1 MQQWEWR
8 TFEEL
13 NNQEL
18 YDILSLRQEV
28 FVIEQHCFYSD
39 LDYQDQQAMH
49 LLGINEGK
57 LTAYLR
63 LLPAHTPYPDAVS
76 FGRVLTAPFA
86 RGRGLGK
93 DLITQVLLY
102 LDKRQNTLPIMISA
116 QLYLERFYQSFGF
129 ETISGPYDEAGIPH
143 IKMKKT

>member
-63 LLPAHTPYPDAVS
+63 LLPTHTPYPDAVS

-102 LDKRQNTLPIMISA
+102 LDKKQNTLPIMISA